1 MSVMLQCWLWRGRR
15 EFFFQNHL
23 NAEKGDCT
31 IFNFHSVVELSNL
44 KLNLVVGDEEEEE
57 DASV

>member
-1 MSVMLQCWLWRGRR
+1 MLAMER
-15 EFFFQNHL
+15 EAGEIFFFHNHL

-31 IFNFHSVVELSNL
+31 IFNFYSVVELSNL
-44 KLNLVVGDEEEEE
+44 KQNLVVGDEEEEE